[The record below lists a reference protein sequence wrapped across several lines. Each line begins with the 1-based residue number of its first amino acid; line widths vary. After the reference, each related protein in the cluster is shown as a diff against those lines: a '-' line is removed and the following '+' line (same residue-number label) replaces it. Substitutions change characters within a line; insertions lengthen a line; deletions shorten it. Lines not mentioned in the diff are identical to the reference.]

1 MNSAFCRFC
10 YNAGKGE
17 AIYSSH
23 YMKQGYGENMH
34 VTCPNLLSNKC
45 TKCGDCGHTPKYCC
59 NYGSNLPSPTNFP
72 SNESLV
78 SLDDMEAGRCTPTS
92 QMSNI
97 TLSDGSASDASL
109 DSMEAGNN
117 VNWKSTTY
125 LKKLLKVP
133 DAHNKE
139 NIPPKNL
146 ALVAPASFEYQVR
159 ELTNYMKTFSQDVIS
174 CAVKSFERIP
184 VPAIRRM
191 SHANEYLHAPLKNVR
206 AYYTYDICDESE
218 YEEEE
223 DDELVN
229 TF

>member
-1 MNSAFCRFC
+1 M
-10 YNAGKGE
+10 
-17 AIYSSH
+17 
-23 YMKQGYGENMH
+23 MQ
-34 VTCPNLLSNKC
+34 TDCPIILSNYANS
-45 TKCGDCGHTPKYCC
+45 DEFGHTSMYCE
-59 NYGSNLPSPTNFP
+59 NYTHNSVSPTNSD
-72 SNESLV
+72 SNRTSC
-78 SLDDMEAGRCTPTS
+78 SLDDLEAGRYSPTS

-97 TLSDGSASDASL
+97 TIDECLSDTSL
-109 DSMEAGNN
+109 DSMEAGNYK
-117 VNWKSTTY
+117 VDEKSTAY
-125 LKKLLKVP
+125 LKNILKIP
-133 DAHNKE
+133 DTHNKE

-206 AYYTYDICDESE
+206 AYYTYDSCDESE
-218 YEEEE
+218 YEDEE